1 MRNFF
6 LFFGFLIIILSLS
19 SCTGIRNLSENQ
31 SISFSQNGELH
42 FSDFQNFSRI
52 EIYSEESEKSY
63 TRKDLKADSSISISH
78 NQFYKVK
85 KFGEKNGREYLQEEY
100 MIGIFDNEHDLPFV
114 KYKDSYYRILKDNF
128 GDESFLYGIIN
139 RTFPKE
145 ELQFSL
151 IFRNEDSYYDI
162 DYSGEY
168 EKNIFFS
175 SKLIIPIEITDLQ
188 ANYVNTEISY
198 KFSDREDFT
207 AEINSPFVLKENS
220 NGDGFI
226 YPVCFNLKNPVITY
240 NPDFISIKI
249 SSTEKYYPYSELWKM
264 ELTENDLN
272 KRTFEMEIN
281 KTSKL
286 STRNKNA
293 VILVSGH
300 QGSVKN
306 ESDEFSHWRNEGRQW
321 TWREMYSL
329 IDEDSLL
336 RNNFDYYEFIT
347 DTYFQTV
354 QESGEN
360 LAHLI
365 SDGTLLEK
373 YDNIFLIGHSLGALI
388 IRYASATEISDNKKL
403 GDYEQ
408 INKIITINGINHGSA
423 LQSASSI
430 LINIDK
436 FENPGNSY
444 SFYLP
449 KFKDFGANFDS
460 LVYLGYVLYFS
471 ELLDNDFKGNLLSS
485 NFIEYFSNVLK
496 EIISKYPLFVSILV
510 ETKNIDPFSCGR
522 SAMYDNNDYIEEIN
536 ENLFDGNDIFIQ
548 NQNLHE
554 FNEEYEYLDK
564 MLTVNSLIEGNIPLQ
579 KAYDDGYFNCFS
591 IRLLDSLL
599 KTFSSKNNEAE
610 YLSDGISNYYSQRLS
625 NETDEILVE
634 NLDHLQTMLSKE
646 VLKEVLAKIKA
657 YIM

>member
-1 MRNFF
+1 
-6 LFFGFLIIILSLS
+6 LFFGFLIIIFSLS
-19 SCTGIRNLSENQ
+19 SCAGIQNFQENQ
-31 SISFSQNGELH
+31 SILFSQNGELRLN
-42 FSDFQNFSRI
+42 DFQNFSRI
-52 EIYSEESEKSY
+52 EIYSEKSKESY
-63 TRKDLKADSSISISH
+63 TRENLKADNSISIPH

-85 KFGEKNGREYLQEEY
+85 KFGEKNGKEYLQEEY
-100 MIGIFDNEHDLPFV
+100 RIGIFSNDHDLPFV

-139 RTFPKE
+139 RTFPEE

-175 SKLIIPIEITDLQ
+175 SKLIIPIEITGLH

-198 KFSDREDFT
+198 KFSDREDFIT
-207 AEINSPFVLKENS
+207 EINSPFVLKEDS
-220 NGDGFI
+220 NDDGFI

-249 SSTEKYYPYSELWKM
+249 SSAEKYYPYSELWKM
-264 ELTENDLN
+264 EPDENNQN
-272 KRTFEMEIN
+272 KRTFEMEID

-306 ESDEFSHWRNEGRQW
+306 ESDKFSHWRNEGRQW
-321 TWREMYSL
+321 TWKEMYSL

-336 RNNFDYYEFIT
+336 KNNFDYYEFIA

-354 QESGEN
+354 QESGKN
-360 LAHLI
+360 LARLI

-403 GDYEQ
+403 GDYDQ
-408 INKIITINGINHGSA
+408 INKIITVNGINHGSA

-449 KFKDFGANFDS
+449 RFEDFGANFDS

-471 ELLDNDFKGNLLSS
+471 KLIDNDLKENLLSS

-522 SAMYDNNDYIEEIN
+522 SAMYDNSDYIEEIN
-536 ENLFDGNDIFIQ
+536 KNLFGGNDIFIQ
-548 NQNLHE
+548 NQDLYE
-554 FNEEYEYLDK
+554 FNESYEYFDK
-564 MLTVNSLIEGNIPLQ
+564 MLTVNSLIEGEISL
-579 KAYDDGYFNCFS
+579 KEAYDDGYFNCFS

-599 KTFSSKNNEAE
+599 KTFSSQNNESE
-610 YLSDGISNYYSQRLS
+610 YFSDGISNYYSQRGS
-625 NETDEILVE
+625 NETDEIFVE

-646 VLKEVLAKIKA
+646 VLKEILTKIKT
-657 YIM
+657 YIK